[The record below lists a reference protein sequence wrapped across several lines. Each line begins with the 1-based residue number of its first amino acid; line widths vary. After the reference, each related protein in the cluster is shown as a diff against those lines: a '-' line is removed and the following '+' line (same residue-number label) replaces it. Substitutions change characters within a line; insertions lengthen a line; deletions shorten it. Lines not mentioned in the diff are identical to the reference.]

1 LIVEDIGA
9 VVDSD
14 WQFTQRLPHRA
25 RSREDLA
32 VALGR
37 TATYLAGS
45 FRRSGEGWILLRHRR
60 HRAVAKSEPYEQPD
74 GYPQGKPVMP
84 G

>member
-37 TATYLAGS
+37 TATYLAGW
-45 FRRSGEGWILLRHRR
+45 FRRSGEGWDPSSTSTTPCGRQQFAELGR
-60 HRAVAKSEPYEQPD
+60 
-74 GYPQGKPVMP
+74 YPQGKPVMP